1 MFQCVIDNETNNT
14 ASQEIDIPFDM
25 KDLKDLQDM
34 THIEGAEYISKHVDV
49 VYRWTIK
56 KFKKYFE
63 P

>member
-49 VYRWTIK
+49 VYR
-56 KFKKYFE
+56 
-63 P
+63 